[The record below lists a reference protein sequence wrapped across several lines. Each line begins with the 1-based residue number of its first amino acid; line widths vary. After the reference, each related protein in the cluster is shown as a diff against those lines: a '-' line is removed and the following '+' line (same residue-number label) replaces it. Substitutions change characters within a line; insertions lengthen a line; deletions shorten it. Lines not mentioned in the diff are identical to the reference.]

1 MIHVLMESLAASPG
15 GDGLGSTG
23 TFFAIFASAVIV
35 IGGLAALVRAI
46 WRVSTAMRDNTLAV
60 RSLTTQLNDLAVS
73 VDGRFDKLAD
83 RVAKLEW
90 NARQAESP
98 LEKRHHGS

>member
-1 MIHVLMESLAASPG
+1 
-15 GDGLGSTG
+15 
-23 TFFAIFASAVIV
+23 
-35 IGGLAALVRAI
+35 
-46 WRVSTAMRDNTLAV
+46 MRDNTLAV